1 MSDQARY
8 VRVGGFVLAGLAMAL
23 GVVLLLGAGS
33 LLERPIVVE
42 TVFDESVQGLQIG
55 SAVKLR
61 GVKIGSVSEIGFV
74 GDFYDVSQSADPI
87 TTANRVL
94 VRMEIVMKNQP
105 AESADRETGL
115 AALIARGLRVQL
127 TPLGITGTSIIQADY
142 LDPKRYPP
150 IEVTWQPEH
159 LYVPSAPST
168 ITQLSSAADRL
179 MTRINQLDVERL
191 LTNLDVL
198 LVNVNQVVTRADV
211 EGVQRSLGAL
221 LDDARQTS
229 AEVRS
234 AVKQAGV
241 GELNAEARKSI
252 AQLNATLGRLQQLV
266 DVGGEDLGT
275 AFENFR
281 VASENLRDASET
293 ARSYPSL
300 LLFGEP
306 PAPKPVQTPETP
318 R

>member
-8 VRVGGFVLAGLAMAL
+8 VRVGGFVLGGIGLAL

-33 LLERPIVVE
+33 LFERPIVVE
-42 TVFDESVQGLQIG
+42 TVFDESVQGLQVG
-55 SAVKLR
+55 SVVKLR
-61 GVKIGSVSEIGFV
+61 GVKIGTVSEIGFV
-74 GDFYDVSQSADPI
+74 GDFYDLIGTKDPI
-87 TTANRVL
+87 TNANRVL
-94 VRMEIVMKNQP
+94 VRMDIVMKNQA
-105 AESADRETGL
+105 AERGAQDAWL
-115 AALIARGLRVQL
+115 ASLISKGLRVQL

-150 IEVTWQPEH
+150 IEITWQPDY

-179 MTRINQLDVERL
+179 MTRINELDVERL
-191 LTNLDVL
+191 LTNLDTL

-211 EGVQRSLGAL
+211 DGVQKSLSAL
-221 LDDARQTS
+221 LDDARLTS

-241 GELNAEARKSI
+241 GELNADARKSL
-252 AQLNATLGRLQQLV
+252 AQLDATLTRLQQLV
-266 DVGGEDLGT
+266 DIAGEDLGA

-306 PAPKPVQTPETP
+306 PPTKAVQTPEKS